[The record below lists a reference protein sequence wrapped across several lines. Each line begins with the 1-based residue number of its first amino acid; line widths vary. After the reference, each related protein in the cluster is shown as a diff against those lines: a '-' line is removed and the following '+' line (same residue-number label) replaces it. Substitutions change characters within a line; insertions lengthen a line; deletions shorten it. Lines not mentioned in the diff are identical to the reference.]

1 MAYELKDGEYKRTC
15 YCSYCYGKGHNRA
28 TCPELNPN
36 GTPAQMKAEAKKK
49 EVAERKAARAAGK
62 KLPRKC
68 TYCGKT
74 DGHQRRH
81 CSLLKKDSKKLLKL
95 AVEYRKDIRRNL
107 ETAGLG
113 VGSLIQTSRDEKR
126 YLSDEYGQEEVTHH
140 DYSMVTKLDIDEM
153 LPWGNWY
160 IGTRYDDTNPKH
172 SQYGDVLHLTSLSN
186 NSVHHNYGTELFET
200 LQKPLPINT
209 VENDDI
215 VPPHEEEGEE
225 PIPGRHFYYNQRS
238 WDFSSQYGGFNKVVY
253 RIQPE
258 FPPEWESVKYI
269 KGIIE
274 KYLLRSTKLRENF
287 CFVEEHC
294 NQSH

>member
-1 MAYELKDGEYKRTC
+1 MAA
-15 YCSYCYGKGHNRA
+15 N
-28 TCPELNPN
+28 
-36 GTPAQMKAEAKKK
+36 KKK

-62 KLPRKC
+62 KIPRKC

-81 CSLLKKDSKKLLKL
+81 CSLLKKDSKKLVKL

-113 VGSLIQTSRDEKR
+113 VGSLIQTSRTEKR
-126 YLSDEYGQEEVTHH
+126 YLSDLPEQEETTYH

-160 IGTRYDDTNPKH
+160 VGVRYNDTNPKH
-172 SQYGDVLHLTSLSN
+172 SQYRDVLHLTALSK
-186 NSVHHNYGTELFET
+186 NSNWQHHELFGT
-200 LQKPLPINT
+200 FQAALPISA

-225 PIPGRHFYYNQRS
+225 PIPGRHIIYEQRC
-238 WDFSSQYGGFNKVVY
+238 WDFSSQYGGYNKVVH
-253 RIQPE
+253 RTQPE
-258 FPPEWESVKYI
+258 FPPEWESVKHI
-269 KGIIE
+269 KGLVE
-274 KYLLRSTKLRENF
+274 NYLLRSTKLRENF
-287 CFVEEHC
+287 RFVEEYC
-294 NQSH
+294 

>member
-36 GTPAQMKAEAKKK
+36 GTPAQMRAEAKKK

-81 CSLLKKDSKKLLKL
+81 CSLLKKDSKKLVKF

-113 VGSLIQTSRDEKR
+113 VGSLIQTSRTEKR
-126 YLSDEYGQEEVTHH
+126 YLTDRPEQEETIHL

-160 IGTRYDDTNPKH
+160 IGTRYDSTSPKH
-172 SQYGDVLHLTSLSN
+172 SQYADVLHLTSLSN

-200 LQKPLPINT
+200 LQKPLPISA

-225 PIPGRHFYYNQRS
+225 PIPGRHIIYNQRS
-238 WDFSSQYGGFNKVVY
+238 WDFSSQYGGYNKVVH
-253 RIQPE
+253 RTAPE
-258 FPPEWESVKYI
+258 FPPEWESVKHI
-269 KGIIE
+269 KGLVE
-274 KYLLRSTKLRENF
+274 KYLLRSTKVRENF
-287 CFVEEHC
+287 RFVEEYC
-294 NQSH
+294 